1 MEAVTDSRGGLKAT
15 PRLWPSNVR
24 PGEWG
29 KVPKIVVNQI
39 EAAAKANRWPVLI
52 TGDVGVGKS
61 TVAALCYRD
70 WSGLT
75 AKYMTASSA
84 ASTLKKAEF
93 GGVVLPGAL
102 DSIGDVALLRS
113 WCERTGLLVLD
124 DLTNGLSHEG
134 AKAALW
140 RIIDGRAGRP
150 AVYTANGSPD
160 ELAAFF
166 GLSLKDR
173 LFHGTSI
180 LWPGKSKRTG
190 TITVVK

>member
-1 MEAVTDSRGGLKAT
+1 MLDQLGRAVA
-15 PRLWPSNVR
+15 
-24 PGEWG
+24 
-29 KVPKIVVNQI
+29 Q
-39 EAAAKANRWPVLI
+39 NRWPVLI

-61 TVAALCYRD
+61 SVAALCYRD
-70 WSGLT
+70 WNGSS
-75 AKYMTASSA
+75 AKYMTAASA

-93 GGVVLPGAL
+93 GGVVLPGAM
-102 DSIGDVALLRS
+102 DAIGDVALLRN
-113 WCERTGLLVLD
+113 WCERAGLLVLD

-150 AVYTANGSPD
+150 AVYTSNGSPD
-160 ELAAFF
+160 ELASFF
-166 GLSLKDR
+166 GLSMKDR

-190 TITVVK
+190 NIAVVR